1 MTIEPLIAGM
11 LGGWEIV
18 LILTVVGVLALT
30 VAVTVAVSVV
40 VIAVVLT
47 KRERANKPVPSGAQP
62 PPLR

>member
-18 LILTVVGVLALT
+18 LILTVVGVLAL
-30 VAVTVAVSVV
+30 TVAVSVV

>member
-1 MTIEPLIAGM
+1 MIMEPLIAGF

-18 LILTVVGVLALT
+18 LILAVVGMMA
-30 VAVTVAVSVV
+30 VAAVVSLV

-47 KRERANKPVPSGAQP
+47 KKERANKPVPSGAQP

>member
-1 MTIEPLIAGM
+1 MIMEPLIAAF

-18 LILTVVGVLALT
+18 LILAVVGVMVIT
-30 VAVTVAVSVV
+30 VGVSVV

-47 KRERANKPVPSGAQP
+47 KRERANKPLPSGTQP